1 MRLLIDTQIFVWVT
15 QDNPRLSAQAKEII
29 LSATEVFVSAVSIW
43 EIAIKS
49 RIGKIKADPKRMI
62 KAIQESG
69 FYELPVTTIHAAG
82 VEHLPDH
89 HRDPFDRLL
98 LAQSLAEPLKLLTT
112 DSQLPKYSDLV
123 IQVQ

>member
-1 MRLLIDTQIFVWVT
+1 MRLLIDTQIFIWVT

-43 EIAIKS
+43 EIAIKR
-49 RIGKIKADPKRMI
+49 RIGKINADPKRMI

-82 VEHLPDH
+82 VELLPDH

-98 LAQSLAEPLKLLTT
+98 LAQSLAEPLRLLTT

-123 IQVQ
+123 IQV